1 MKTQPNL
8 KEAFIA
14 CLGFSII
21 GFFNLGLNWEERTAF
36 VENITWELQSQL
48 TLSKSQAI
56 KIMEINYEF
65 YDAVSNAQQDT
76 KDNILPEQINQ
87 LIIDKNRKI
96 MNVLNED
103 QQREWLQSYL
113 RRPNTK
119 SHQTNH

>member
-1 MKTQPNL
+1 VKTQSNL
-8 KEAFIA
+8 KEAMIA

-21 GFFNLGLNWEERTAF
+21 GLFNLGLNCEERTAF

-48 TLSKSQAI
+48 TLTKSQAQ

-76 KDNILPEQINQ
+76 DDNILPEQINL

-103 QQREWLQSYL
+103 QQREWLQSHL
-113 RRPNTK
+113 HRPTK
-119 SHQTNH
+119 